1 MTTRISLEEKNRRL
15 RENLERATTEFDQ
28 EKKKWYE
35 ENGRLKIKINNSY
48 SEITH
53 LKESLKHKEE
63 IIYEQREQINS
74 LVRSIEII
82 NMKENVPVQ
91 VSVKIPSSYT
101 EERYNKALE
110 LIGILYT
117 KIKQMTHESK

>member
-35 ENGRLKIKINNSY
+35 ENGRLKNEINNSY
-48 SEITH
+48 SEIIY

-91 VSVKIPSSYT
+91 VSVKMPSSYT

-110 LIGILYT
+110 LIGILYA